1 MNVKKPLLVL
11 SLLVVLFLAVTQSV
25 WAFSDTKNDPNEAK
39 ITELQKRGILNGNG
53 SNKDQFGPNGKV
65 TYAAGITMLVKGL
78 GLNIDNI
85 RFFKKPEVSDSF
97 SMMKN
102 DAWYA
107 DTFIIAAYNELD
119 LARDTNPAAAM
130 TREQFAHHLYKALI
144 RAGNFAFNDLGVV
157 LKDEA
162 DVNPSYMGS
171 IQTLITTH
179 IIDMDASQKFNP
191 KAAITRSEAA
201 GWLFNTIKY
210 VEEQPQMPVEQ
221 PEPSPLFDLKLT
233 TTAVNNDVNAVTI
246 SAQAPNPGYGI
257 RIASISFEGD
267 QAIIY
272 VEPTYPDKDKMY
284 PQVITEVKAVTYVSS
299 AFKPVLGESG
309 ASIGGSTGIIGDN
322 GTSAADSDGTA
333 ASAAENQ

>member
-1 MNVKKPLLVL
+1 MKKPLLVITM
-11 SLLVVLFLAVTQSV
+11 LVVLFLAVTQSV
-25 WAFSDTKNDPNEAK
+25 WAFSDTKNDPNDAK
-39 ITELQKRGILNGNG
+39 ITELQKRGILNGNA
-53 SNKDQFGPNGKV
+53 SKNDQFAPNGTL

-78 GLNIDNI
+78 GLNIDDL

-107 DTFIIAAYNELD
+107 DTFIIAAYNSLD
-119 LARDTNPAAAM
+119 LARDTNPAANM

-144 RAGNFAFNDLGVV
+144 RSGDFAFDDLGVV

-162 DVNPSYMGS
+162 DVNPTFMGS

-179 IIDMDASQKFNP
+179 IIGIDASQKFNP

-201 GWLFNTIKY
+201 GWLYNTIKF
-210 VEEQPQMPVEQ
+210 VEDQPSMPVEQ
-221 PEPSPLFDLKLT
+221 PDSSPLFDVKLT
-233 TTAVNNDVNAVTI
+233 TTAVNNDVNAVTV
-246 SAQAPNPGYGI
+246 SAQAPNPGYGV
-257 RIASISFEGD
+257 RISSISFEGD

-299 AFKPVLGESG
+299 AFKPVLGVSG
-309 ASIGGSTGIIGDN
+309 NSIGGSTGIIGDN

-333 ASAAENQ
+333 TSAAENQ